1 MSVIFVP
8 MILDSNWQQF
18 QGFLKTPS
26 LFLEK
31 RKDFPFS
38 HFSTDLL
45 LSNKSD
51 FSCIPDNL
59 MLGKR
64 AERFLKFYLNSSNK
78 YRIALEN
85 FQLIENKKT
94 LGEIDFI
101 VEDKNT
107 NQHLHIELSYK
118 FYLFDPQLKPKGIS
132 QWIGPNKNDSLVQ
145 KMEKLKN
152 KQFPLLQHT
161 ALTKTLQGKG
171 IQVKKIKPRA
181 CFKAQLF
188 VPFESSFQGF
198 ENINPAAIRGYY
210 CTWQE
215 FLENHHTAEGY
226 FVPNKKEWLRAP
238 ETQTEWH
245 SLEAV
250 IPEIRTLISQKKS
263 PLVWIKLRE
272 ETQSFFIV
280 WWK

>member
-1 MSVIFVP
+1 MSVIFAP
-8 MILDSNWQQF
+8 MILNSNWQQF
-18 QGFLKTPS
+18 QGFLRTPS

-31 RKDFPFS
+31 PKDFPFS
-38 HFSTDLL
+38 HFSTDLH

-51 FSCIPDNL
+51 FSCIPKNL

-64 AERFLKFYLNSSNK
+64 AERFLIFYLNTSK
-78 YRIALEN
+78 RYRIVFEN

-101 VEDKNT
+101 VQDKHT
-107 NQHLHIELSYK
+107 TEHLHIELSYK
-118 FYLFDPQLKPKGIS
+118 FYLFDPQREPKGIS

-152 KQFPLLQHT
+152 KQFPLLQHP
-161 ALTKTLQGKG
+161 ALRETLESRG
-171 IQVKKIKPRA
+171 IQSDQIKPTA

-188 VPFESSFQGF
+188 TPFESSFQGF
-198 ENINPAAIRGYY
+198 ENINPATIRGCYY
-210 CTWQE
+210 TWQE
-215 FLENHHTAEGY
+215 FLENQHTAEGY

-238 ETQTEWH
+238 KTQTEWH

-250 IPEIRTLISQKKS
+250 IPEIKSLLSLNKS
-263 PLVWIKLRE
+263 PLVWSK
-272 ETQSFFIV
+272 QSAKTNVFFIV
-280 WWK
+280 WW